1 MALTAAEL
9 IDLERKFS
17 PTVVQAP
24 AVFSPLE
31 RTRVD
36 ALNAGGDKM
45 APDRN
50 GYAEVYARLLADL
63 DPWTMVELGVFRGE
77 SLAVWCDVFPDTV
90 IYGLDVDLSRYH
102 EHYQTLRDRG
112 AFRSN
117 YPFVYEFDAYEP
129 DAPELEGLDG
139 IDLFIDDGPHT
150 ADAIE
155 NVLRLFGPMMNQ
167 GGVYV
172 VEDFPD
178 GDRLL
183 EAQFPKAHIIR
194 AGRLNAACL

>member
-1 MALTAAEL
+1 MDAESL
-9 IDLERKFS
+9 IALERKY
-17 PTVVQAP
+17 AP
-24 AVFSPLE
+24 QVLKGRGVFSPLD
-31 RTRVD
+31 RNPH
-36 ALNAGGDKM
+36 APWNIGGDKM
-45 APDRN
+45 AADRN
-50 GYAEVYARLLADL
+50 GYAEVYARLLDGL
-63 DPWTMVELGVFRGE
+63 DPWTVVELGVFRGE
-77 SLAVWCDVFPDTV
+77 SLAVWCDVFPDANV
-90 IYGLDVDLSRYH
+90 WGLDLDLSRFA
-102 EHYQTLRDRG
+102 EHRQTLTDRG

-117 YPFVYEFDAYEP
+117 YPTLVTFDAYSP
-129 DAPELEGLDG
+129 DADEVAFLDG

-155 NVLRLFGPMMNQ
+155 NVLRLFGPMMNP

>member
-1 MALTAAEL
+1 MDAEL
-9 IDLERKFS
+9 LTRLERKYS
-17 PTVVQAP
+17 PEVVKGRG
-24 AVFSPLE
+24 VFSPLD
-31 RTRVD
+31 RNPH
-36 ALNAGGDKM
+36 APWNIGGDKM
-45 APDRN
+45 AADRN
-50 GYAEVYARLLADL
+50 GYAEVYARLLDGL

-112 AFRSN
+112 AFRFN
-117 YPFVYEFDAYEP
+117 YPFVYQFDAYEP
-129 DAPELEGLDG
+129 DEPEFEGLDG

-155 NVLRLFGPMMNQ
+155 NVLRLFGPMMND
-167 GGVYV
+167 GAVYV